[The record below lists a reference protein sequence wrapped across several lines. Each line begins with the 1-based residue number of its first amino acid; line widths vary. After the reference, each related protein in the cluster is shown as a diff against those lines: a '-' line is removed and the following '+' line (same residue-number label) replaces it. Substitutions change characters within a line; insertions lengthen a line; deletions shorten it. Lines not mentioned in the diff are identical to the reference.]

1 MSTLTVAPRAMRR
14 PQDIAAP
21 VRLTG
26 RGKAVVL
33 VVAVVLAL
41 LALSWGR
48 GAFVQASSTSDG
60 PATAYISVEP
70 GDTLWA
76 IALRVAPQDDPR
88 DTVDRILDLNALRST
103 QIQAGQ
109 RLVVP
114 IS

>member
-1 MSTLTVAPRAMRR
+1 MSTLTVAPRPLRR
-14 PQDIAAP
+14 SQDIRP
-21 VRLTG
+21 TLRLTG
-26 RGKAVVL
+26 RGKALVVL
-33 VVAVVLAL
+33 VVAVVAL

-48 GAFVQASSTSDG
+48 GAFVEASSTARG

-70 GDTLWA
+70 GDSLWA

-88 DTVDRILDLNALRST
+88 DTVDRILDLNTLSTT

-114 IS
+114 AS